1 MPKTKGKIP
10 RINFE
15 AGEPIAF
22 SDENWET
29 IEEAYGH
36 PISGE
41 VRTQI
46 ENVTAE
52 FLQFALAEDTGS
64 MEDAVQRVNQLR
76 DCTRSLINAID
87 ARVITDVTRDYVD
100 DALGLNYARLNS
112 NKLRKALRVRTVPAA
127 AHKYVR
133 EIYADLERFSER
145 VYLSAFLARAGRS
158 GGIATRQLA

>member
-1 MPKTKGKIP
+1 
-10 RINFE
+10 
-15 AGEPIAF
+15 
-22 SDENWET
+22 
-29 IEEAYGH
+29 
-36 PISGE
+36 
-41 VRTQI
+41 
-46 ENVTAE
+46 
-52 FLQFALAEDTGS
+52 

-87 ARVITDVTRDYVD
+87 ARVITDVTRDYID
-100 DALGLNYARLNS
+100 DALGLNYARLNG